1 MDTTP
6 RFLLEQTAPMQS
18 FGIDYINKYGQG
30 PFAKQSAREIAQ
42 QQKVV
47 DFETGQTLD

>member
-6 RFLLEQTAPMQS
+6 RFQLMDKASDQS
-18 FGIDYINKYGQG
+18 LGIDFVNRYGPG
-30 PFAKQSAREIAQ
+30 PFAKQSAREIGQ

-47 DFETGQTLD
+47 DFETGETLD